1 MRLQINRSKNA
12 ESFYVVRSVYEKGK
26 RTTVVYEKLGNLQ
39 QVTEKAGGQ
48 DPYEWAKAYVEE
60 LNRKEQAEKE
70 GKIQIALSTEKA
82 GGNTNRISYEAGYL
96 FLQKLFYR
104 LGWNQ
109 ISVKAKTGTDSD
121 IPLNTIL
128 QMLLYTR
135 ILHPCSKKASWE
147 LYENF
152 LPSARAEKVELHQVY
167 RALDMIA
174 DNSDMIQEY
183 VYKSTER
190 YCKRNTEVLYYDCT
204 NFFFEIEEED
214 EFRRYGHSKENR
226 PNPIVQMGMFIDGDG
241 IPLAV
246 TVFPG
251 NQNEQVSLKPLEQK
265 ILKDFELSKFIVC
278 TDSGLAS
285 TANRRLNSGKDRR
298 YVVTQSLKTLPAP
311 IQEWAL
317 EPVGWYL
324 EGDSMLR
331 AYDIRKVNELEYR
344 DSIFYKEQIVQI
356 GGLTQRLVVTYSI
369 KARDYQRSV
378 RQRQIDRAIKTVDKR
393 PQEMDHT
400 RQNDYR
406 RLIQTSFLTEDG
418 EISTVRKM
426 KLDTDVIAREEMFDG
441 FYGVCTNLLPTSED
455 NPNGTSAL
463 EILHINHMRWQI
475 EDCFRD
481 MKTEFK
487 SRPVYLS
494 KENRIQAHFLLC
506 SLSLILLKYL
516 EKALRDS
523 GFTDFTTEQLL
534 SQLRSMNVLHLQGFG
549 YIPSFNSSP
558 ITSALQNAF
567 RLPLDRQIIS
577 EKSMKKMISISQI
590 N

>member
-1 MRLQINRSKNA
+1 MRLQISRSKNS
-12 ESFYVVRSVYEKGK
+12 ESFYVIRSVYEKGK
-26 RTTVVYEKLGNLQ
+26 NTTVVYEKLGTLQ
-39 QVTEKAGGQ
+39 QVKERAGDQ
-48 DPYEWAKAYVEE
+48 EPHAWAKAYVAE
-60 LNRKEQAEKE
+60 LNRKEAAEKE
-70 GKIQIALSTEKA
+70 GKIQIALSTEKTS
-82 GGNTNRISYEAGYL
+82 GNTGKISYEAGHL

-109 ISVKAKTGTDSD
+109 ISVKAKEGTDSN

-174 DNSDMIQEY
+174 ENSDMIQEY

-251 NQNEQVSLKPLEQK
+251 NQNEQGSLKPLEQK

-285 TANRRLNSGKDRR
+285 TANRRLNSGNGRR

-317 EPVGWYL
+317 ESVGWYL

-331 AYDIRKVNELEYR
+331 TYDIRKVNELERR

-418 EISTVRKM
+418 ELSTVRK
-426 KLDTDVIAREEMFDG
+426 LRVDTDAIAREEMFDG
-441 FYGVCTNLLPTSED
+441 FYGVCTNLLPPSED
-455 NPNGTSAL
+455 NPEGTTAL

-523 GFTDFTTEQLL
+523 GFTCFTTDQLL

-549 YIPSFNSSP
+549 YIPAFNSSP

-567 RLPLDRQIIS
+567 RLPLHSQIIS
-577 EKSMKKMISISQI
+577 EKSMKNIISISE
-590 N
+590 NK

>member
-1 MRLQINRSKNA
+1 MRLQISRSKNS
-12 ESFYVVRSVYEKGK
+12 ESFYVIRSVYEKGK
-26 RTTVVYEKLGNLQ
+26 NTTVVYEKLGTLQ
-39 QVTEKAGGQ
+39 QVKERAGDQ
-48 DPYEWAKAYVEE
+48 EPHVWAKAYVAE
-60 LNRKEQAEKE
+60 LNRKEAAEKE
-70 GKIQIALSTEKA
+70 GKIQIALSTEKTR
-82 GGNTNRISYEAGYL
+82 GNTGKISYEAGHL

-109 ISVKAKTGTDSD
+109 ISVKAKAGTDSD

-174 DNSDMIQEY
+174 ENSDKIQEY

-251 NQNEQVSLKPLEQK
+251 SQNEQGSLKPLEQK

-331 AYDIRKVNELEYR
+331 TYDIRKVNELEYR

-426 KLDTDVIAREEMFDG
+426 KVDTDAISREEMFDG
-441 FYGVCTNLLPTSED
+441 FYGVCSNLLPLSED
-455 NPNGTSAL
+455 NPDGTSAL

-516 EKALRDS
+516 EKALRVS

-549 YIPSFNSSP
+549 YIPAFNSSP

-567 RLPLDRQIIS
+567 RLPLDSQIIS
-577 EKSMKKMISISQI
+577 EKSMKKIISISE
-590 N
+590 NM